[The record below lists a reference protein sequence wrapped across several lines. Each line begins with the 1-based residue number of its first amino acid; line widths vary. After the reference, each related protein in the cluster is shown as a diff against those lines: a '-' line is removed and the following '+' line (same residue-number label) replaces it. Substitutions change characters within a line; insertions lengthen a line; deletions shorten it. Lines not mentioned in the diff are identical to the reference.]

1 MAGGIFISYR
11 RDDTRHVAG
20 RLSGDLADRFGA
32 ASIFR
37 DVESI
42 DGGEEFPEKL
52 EKALSQCQMM
62 LVLIGAKWLNIAD
75 ANGRRRLDNPEDW
88 VRQEIA
94 TALRRKVRV
103 VPVMV
108 EDTPLPA
115 EHELPEDLRPLINR
129 QIRKLSDER
138 WRGDLQDI
146 VDMLAK
152 VPGLELQPKS
162 GLHGAT
168 GAASAAVAPAGSSW
182 KKVGVGV
189 AAGALA
195 VVAIAVAFSGPDV
208 KGHWRTDT
216 AETYTITADG
226 SSLAIEIKE
235 HDEFVGSGTG
245 HLDGDKLT
253 LSLSVRKEGQEYE
266 THNCALQWNSGE
278 SQFAG
283 QCTDP
288 QGEAY
293 DWLMKR

>member
-52 EKALSQCQMM
+52 EKALSHCQMM
-62 LVLIGAKWLNIAD
+62 LVLIGAKWLGITD
-75 ANGRRRLDNPEDW
+75 AGGRRRLDNPDDW

-103 VPVMV
+103 VPVLV

-115 EHELPEDLRPLINR
+115 EADLPEDLRPLVNR
-129 QIRKLSDER
+129 QVRKLSDER

-152 VPGLELQPKS
+152 VPGLQLVS
-162 GLHGAT
+162 AT
-168 GAASAAVAPAGSSW
+168 AAASAAPAATPPASGGW
-182 KKVGVGV
+182 KKVAVGAVAGVGTV
-189 AAGALA
+189 VALA
-195 VVAIAVAFSGPDV
+195 LAFSGPDLA
-208 KGHWRTDT
+208 GNWFTDT
-216 AETYTITADG
+216 AETYTVTVDG
-226 SSLAIEIKE
+226 SSLGILIKE
-235 HDEFVGSGTG
+235 HDLEVGSGTG
-245 HLDGDKLT
+245 HLNDRDLS
-253 LSLSVRKEGQEYE
+253 LSLSVRKETEAYE
-266 THNCALQWNSGE
+266 THQCSLVATEDFKRFEGRCTNPEGE
-278 SQFAG
+278 Q
-283 QCTDP
+283 
-288 QGEAY
+288 Y
-293 DWLMKR
+293 DWIMRR

>member
-52 EKALSQCQMM
+52 EKALAQCQMM

-152 VPGLELQPKS
+152 VPGLTLVS
-162 GLHGAT
+162 T
-168 GAASAAVAPAGSSW
+168 AAAPSAPAQPAAGSQW
-182 KKVGVGV
+182 KKVALGVLG
-189 AAGALA
+189 GAVA
-195 VVAIAVAFSGPDV
+195 VVALAMMFSGHDME
-208 KGHWRTDT
+208 GHWRTET
-216 AETYTITADG
+216 AETYTITAQG
-226 SSLAIEIKE
+226 ASLQIEIRE
-235 HDEFVGSGTG
+235 HDETVGSGTG
-245 HLDGDKLT
+245 HLDGDVLT
-253 LSLSVRKEGQEYE
+253 LTLSVRKETQDPE
-266 THNCALQWNSGE
+266 THNCAMHWQPDAKEFSGT
-278 SQFAG
+278 
-283 QCTDP
+283 CTDP
-288 QGEAY
+288 EGEVY
-293 DWLMKR
+293 DWAIKR